1 MKIRQ
6 NTAFKMLIK
15 GVFLALACHLSACQS
30 KAGPQVDP
38 EIMQALEA
46 VVAHCEVGVSGNTV
60 RKCENEEFKNL
71 RAMFKKSD
79 ANPQPKD
86 KVDAIDTFSE
96 ALKSENKEL
105 AVVASSLLYNEYR
118 DYGPSPDPSR
128 FTAPVAQ
135 RLIAAV
141 GQSPKYQAAQ
151 ALRAVVHTSML
162 AGQEEALYQMLD
174 QHPYDAVPGLGY
186 PYIMRYA
193 RLKAFPKVQQLAK
206 ADDAKTVAAAF
217 SAPRNMPKP
226 TAEEQAEICPWA
238 KGYLSDA
245 RDSAYLGAARLM
257 LKCQGEYVDA
267 LLDEGEKRLEKD
279 NRFTRDDYMV
289 YRDVCFSP
297 IKGLIK
303 EAGFQAQCA
312 RTAAFLE
319 KAVNNEKVDSLPRGL
334 ALFAIYYQR
343 RNEASMKVMQKYKN
357 HADPNIKKY
366 ANQSI
371 ESLVKTYKI
380 PE

>member
-6 NTAFKMLIK
+6 DTTFRTLMK
-15 GVFLALACHLSACQS
+15 GLTLALACNLYACQS
-30 KAGPQVDP
+30 QAGPKVDP

-46 VVAHCEVGVSGNTV
+46 VVASCEVGVSGNTV
-60 RKCENEEFKNL
+60 SKCQNGEFKNL
-71 RAMFKKSD
+71 RAMFKKSET
-79 ANPQPKD
+79 NPEPKD
-86 KVDAIDTFSE
+86 KVDALDTFSE
-96 ALKSENKEL
+96 ALKSENQEL
-105 AVVASSLLYNEYR
+105 AVVASSLLYHEYR
-118 DYGPSPDPSR
+118 NFGPSPEPSR

-135 RLIAAV
+135 RMIAAV

-151 ALRAVVHTSML
+151 ALKAAVHTGML
-162 AGQEEALYQMLD
+162 AGQQDALYQMLD
-174 QHPYDAVPGLGY
+174 QHSYDSVPGLGY
-186 PYIMRYA
+186 PLIMRYA
-193 RLKAFPKVQQLAK
+193 RMAAFPKVKSLVASE
-206 ADDAKTVAAAF
+206 DPKTVTAAF
-217 SAPRNMPKP
+217 KAPRNMPKP
-226 TAEEQAEICPWA
+226 TPEEQAEICPWA
-238 KGYLSDA
+238 KGFLSDS
-245 RDSAYLGAARLM
+245 RDPAYLGAARLM

-279 NRFTRDDYMV
+279 NRFTRDDYLV

-319 KAVNNEKVDSLPRGL
+319 KAVNNEKVESLPRGL

-343 RNEASMKVMQKYKN
+343 RNAESMKVMQKYKN

-366 ANQSI
+366 ANESI
-371 ESLVKTYKI
+371 KSLVESYKV

>member
-1 MKIRQ
+1 MKKRE
-6 NTAFKMLIK
+6 NRPFHTLMK
-15 GVFLALACHLSACQS
+15 GLALVLVCHLSACQS
-30 KAGPQVDP
+30 KGGPKVDP
-38 EIMQALEA
+38 EIMKALEA

-60 RKCENEEFKNL
+60 GKCQNEEYKSL
-71 RAMFKKSD
+71 RAMFNKSE

-86 KVDAIDTFSE
+86 KIEALDTFSE
-96 ALKSENKEL
+96 ALKSEKQEL

-118 DYGPSPDPSR
+118 DFGPSPEPSR

-141 GQSPKYQAAQ
+141 GQAPKYQAAQ
-151 ALRAVVHTSML
+151 ALKAAVHAGML
-162 AGQEEALYQMLD
+162 SGEQEALYQMLD
-174 QHPYDAVPGLGY
+174 QHSYAAIPGLGY

-193 RLKAFPKVQQLAK
+193 RMQAFPKVKQLAQSEDPK
-206 ADDAKTVAAAF
+206 SVTAAF
-217 SAPRNMPKP
+217 QAPGNMPKP

-238 KGYLSDA
+238 KGYLADS

-257 LKCQGEYVDA
+257 LSCKGEYIDA
-267 LLDEGEKRLEKD
+267 LLDEGEKRLAKD

-319 KAVNNEKVDSLPRGL
+319 KAVNNEKVESLPRGL

-343 RNEASMKVMQKYKN
+343 RNAESMKVMQKYKN

-366 ANQSI
+366 ANESI
-371 ESLVKTYKI
+371 QSLVKTYKV